1 MGYREGKSSR
11 KVEEMTDW
19 WVTSLIAGFMG
30 PTWGPPGAEI
40 TQVSP
45 MVAPCTLSSELISFY
60 DEYSLHQIN
69 DLPIWFVCLR
79 LNMYAD
85 SVVFTGTFSADS
97 YWAYSCYF
105 MLNKCFSYYY
115 NSYRRALLYKVR
127 CSVID
132 IFKPSF
138 KYLIEVCYSKPVG
151 SVGIV
156 NRSEKMFV

>member
-1 MGYREGKSSR
+1 MTWLVSCLHDSR
-11 KVEEMTDW
+11 FHGANM
-19 WVTSLIAGFMG
+19 
-30 PTWGPPGAEI
+30 GPPGAER

-45 MVAPCTLSSELISFY
+45 IVAPWTLLSGLISFY

-85 SVVFTGTFSADS
+85 FVVFTGTFSADS
-97 YWAYSCYF
+97 YWTYSCYL

-115 NSYRRALLYKVR
+115 HSYRRALLHKVR

-132 IFKPSF
+132 ISKPSF
-138 KYLIEVCYSKPVG
+138 KYLIEVCYSTPVG

>member
-1 MGYREGKSSR
+1 MSYLPDS
-11 KVEEMTDW
+11 
-19 WVTSLIAGFMG
+19 GFHGANMG
-30 PTWGPPGAEI
+30 PTWGRDYPGEPHGG
-40 TQVSP
+40 P
-45 MVAPCTLSSELISFY
+45 MHLIIWAYKLLRWIFI
-60 DEYSLHQIN
+60 HQIN

-85 SVVFTGTFSADS
+85 FVVFTGTFSADS

-151 SVGIV
+151 NVGIV
-156 NRSEKMFV
+156 NRSEKIFV